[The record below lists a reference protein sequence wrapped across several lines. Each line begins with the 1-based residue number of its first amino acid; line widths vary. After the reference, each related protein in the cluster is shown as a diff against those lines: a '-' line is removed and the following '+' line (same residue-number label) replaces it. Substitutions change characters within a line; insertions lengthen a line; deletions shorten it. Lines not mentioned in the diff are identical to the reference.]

1 MKKLFDRL
9 CNSFLSD
16 YINASSRSD
25 YVLGSRVP
33 SKYDVRKDFI
43 ANLKALKE
51 VAQLRGDNEVM
62 KLCQGRRVNEAKAL
76 LAEVQAE
83 DNAGLE
89 SE

>member
-1 MKKLFDRL
+1 MKELFDRL
-9 CNSFLSD
+9 CNVFLKD
-16 YINASSRSD
+16 YIAASSKSE
-25 YVLGSRVP
+25 YVMGNRIP

-51 VAQLRGDNEVM
+51 VAQLRGDDDVV
-62 KLCQGRRVNEAKAL
+62 KLCQGRRVSEAQALLDEAK
-76 LAEVQAE
+76 AE

>member
-9 CNSFLSD
+9 CNMFLRD
-16 YINASSRSD
+16 YIASSSKSD
-25 YVLGSRVP
+25 YVLGSRIP

-51 VAQLRGDNEVM
+51 VAQLRGDDDVV
-62 KLCQGRRVNEAKAL
+62 KLCQGQRVSEAKAL

>member
-1 MKKLFDRL
+1 MKQLFDKL
-9 CNSFLSD
+9 CNAFLKN
-16 YINASSRSD
+16 YFAASNKSE
-25 YVLGSRVP
+25 YVMGNRVP

-51 VAQLRGDNEVM
+51 VAQLRGDIEVV
-62 KLCQGRRVNEAKAL
+62 KLCQGQRVSEAKAL

-83 DNAGLE
+83 ENAGLE

>member
-1 MKKLFDRL
+1 MKELFDRL
-9 CNSFLSD
+9 CNVFLKD
-16 YINASSRSD
+16 YMAASSRSE
-25 YVLGSRVP
+25 YVMGSRIP

-51 VAQLRGDNEVM
+51 VAQLRGDTDVV
-62 KLCQGRRVNEAKAL
+62 KLCQGQRVSEAQALLDEAK
-76 LAEVQAE
+76 AE

>member
-1 MKKLFDRL
+1 MKELFDRL
-9 CNSFLSD
+9 CNNFLRD
-16 YINASSRSD
+16 YIGTSSKSE
-25 YVLGSRVP
+25 YVMGNRVP

-51 VAQLRGDNEVM
+51 VAQLRGDTDVV
-62 KLCQGRRVNEAKAL
+62 KLCQGQRVSEAKAL

>member
-1 MKKLFDRL
+1 MG
-9 CNSFLSD
+9 N
-16 YINASSRSD
+16 
-25 YVLGSRVP
+25 RVP

-51 VAQLRGDNEVM
+51 VAQLRGDDDVV
-62 KLCQGRRVNEAKAL
+62 KLCQGRRVSEAKAL
-76 LAEVQAE
+76 LAEVEAE